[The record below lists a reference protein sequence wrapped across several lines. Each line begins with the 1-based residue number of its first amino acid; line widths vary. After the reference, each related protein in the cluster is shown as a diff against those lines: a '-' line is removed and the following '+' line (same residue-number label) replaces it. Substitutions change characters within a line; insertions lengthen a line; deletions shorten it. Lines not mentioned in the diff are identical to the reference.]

1 MNNPKNIPAPS
12 ETKKHRLTWKEYAL
26 FASLALTLAAIL
38 SFLASA
44 VRMTIS
50 STNGDVITT
59 YGPAYSFIF
68 GGKVA
73 SEHAAYTF
81 KGTNGLLLSSWILI
95 LVGLI
100 GTASAMACAFSNK
113 LREEAR
119 TGIFVISALCEFVA
133 SLLLFSSK
141 TSMANTLCVIIVGSY
156 SESVANTINSN
167 LSLRFGVWGSGIFA
181 LLGALVLIVTLAK
194 SGNLSASW
202 AFAKDHIQKLWKK
215 PAEGK

>member
-167 LSLRFGVWGSGIFA
+167 LSLRFGVWGSGLFTAISSLFLSA
-181 LLGALVLIVTLAK
+181 FLIK
-194 SGNLSASW
+194 SGSLPNLANCIMQTLKNL
-202 AFAKDHIQKLWKK
+202 FRKN
-215 PAEGK
+215 

>member
-1 MNNPKNIPAPS
+1 MKNPNNVPAPS
-12 ETKKHRLTWKEYAL
+12 ETKNRRLTWKDYAI
-26 FASLALTLAAIL
+26 FASFALALAAVL
-38 SFLASA
+38 SFFASA

-73 SEHAAYTF
+73 SEHVTYTF
-81 KGTNGLLLSSWILI
+81 KGTNGLLLSGWILI

-100 GTASAMACAFSNK
+100 GTASAMACAFLNK

-119 TGIFVISALCEFVA
+119 TGIFLISALCEFVA

-141 TSMANTLCVIIVGSY
+141 TSLASTLCVIIVGSY
-156 SESVANTINSN
+156 SESVANTIDSN
-167 LSLRFGVWGSGIFA
+167 LSLRFGVWGSGLFTAISSLFLSA
-181 LLGALVLIVTLAK
+181 FLIK
-194 SGNLSASW
+194 SGSLPNLANCIMQTLKNL
-202 AFAKDHIQKLWKK
+202 FRKN
-215 PAEGK
+215 